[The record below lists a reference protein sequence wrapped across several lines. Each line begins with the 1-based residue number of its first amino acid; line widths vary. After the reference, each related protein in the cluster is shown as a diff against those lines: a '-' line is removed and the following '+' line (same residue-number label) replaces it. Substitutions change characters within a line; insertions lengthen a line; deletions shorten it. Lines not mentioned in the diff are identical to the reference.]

1 MWGIMKVDRAII
13 HIRFIRYNLRI
24 GRRAF
29 NSLLLKQYKDSLK
42 LYVADCVQR

>member
-1 MWGIMKVDRAII
+1 MELDRAII

-29 NSLLLKQYKDSLK
+29 NSLLLKQYKDSMK
-42 LYVADCVQR
+42 LYVADFIQG